1 MGSPVLIEEDGL
13 SAPTRTNRVEY
24 AIYRDLAGVA
34 AISREWDRL
43 LAASMCNLGFASAE
57 WYLASCR
64 VRNDLEPWVVT
75 AGCNGEVRAI
85 LPLAIDPGEKAARF
99 PQMISDYNDVVA
111 RSDEP
116 AVVADLLDY
125 ATGSGLCKKILLS
138 RLRPDS
144 NCIRA
149 LPLLLPRRQIRC
161 DIHEIDC
168 HYRIG
173 LPSSFDDY
181 LASRSK
187 AFRTNVKQAL
197 RRLEAGDLTMR
208 ELLPPDFDPARLPEV
223 FTSMASARQNEK
235 SFFRRPD
242 ARAFIEN
249 ALPAVFRKRGLIVYA
264 LFQGER
270 VVGLYIHMV
279 GGRSLGAW
287 NGGFLPEV
295 GRWSP
300 GTLLLACGIKRAI
313 DMRLPEYDFLEGR
326 EPYKEHWADE
336 RYPIWKVDLASN
348 A

>member
-1 MGSPVLIEEDGL
+1 L
-13 SAPTRTNRVEY
+13 SAQPSTKRVEY
-24 AIYRDLAGVA
+24 ATYSDLSEVAG
-34 AISREWDRL
+34 ISNTWDRL
-43 LAASMCNLGFASAE
+43 LAASTCNRAFASAE
-57 WYLASCR
+57 WYAASCR
-64 VRNDLEPWVVT
+64 ASAALDPCVVAAVRDGDF
-75 AGCNGEVRAI
+75 AAI
-85 LPLAIDPGEKAARF
+85 LPLAVDPKENVARF
-99 PQMISDYNDVVA
+99 PHWICDYNDAIA
-111 RSDEP
+111 RDDDP
-116 AVVADLLDY
+116 ALVADLLDY
-125 ATGSGLCKKILLS
+125 AASAGVCKRIVLS

-144 NCIRA
+144 NCLRA
-149 LPLLLPRRQIRC
+149 LSFLAARRQIRC
-161 DIHEIDC
+161 DIREIDC

-223 FTSMASARQNEK
+223 FTSMACARQNEK

-242 ARAFIEN
+242 ARAFIEK

-336 RYPIWKVDLASN
+336 RYPICEVELVSN